1 MCAADGELVG
11 GGIAGK
17 RAGKVGC
24 RMKTSISLRTE
35 QINLQNRGPAKPNFL
50 VPRNLGTGAPL
61 SGRGPSSSEEPAKQ
75 LL

>member
-1 MCAADGELVG
+1 MEESREGRLEDETQCFP
-11 GGIAGK
+11 
-17 RAGKVGC
+17 
-24 RMKTSISLRTE
+24 RTE

-61 SGRGPSSSEEPAKQ
+61 SGRGPSSSEKPAKQ